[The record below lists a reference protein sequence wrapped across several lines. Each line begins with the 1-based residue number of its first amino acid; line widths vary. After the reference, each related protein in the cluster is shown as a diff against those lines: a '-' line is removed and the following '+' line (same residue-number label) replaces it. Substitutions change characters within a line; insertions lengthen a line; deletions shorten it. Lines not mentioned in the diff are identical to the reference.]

1 MQWAGHVAR
10 MVASTNGQMVSVGK
24 YDGTRETAWVTKA

>member
-10 MVASTNGQMVSVGK
+10 MVASTNARMVSVAK
-24 YDGTRETAWVTKA
+24 YEGTRETVWVTKA